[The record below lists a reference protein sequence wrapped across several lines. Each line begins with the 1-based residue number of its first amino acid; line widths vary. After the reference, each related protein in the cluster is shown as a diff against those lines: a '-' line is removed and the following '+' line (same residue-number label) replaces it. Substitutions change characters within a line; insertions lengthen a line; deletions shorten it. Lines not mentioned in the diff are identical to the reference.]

1 MVLGAAAHRRME
13 DRNKTMTKEVHFCMP
28 RMASCKLPSG
38 PRRASTGAM
47 MDTLIERTTAWA
59 PDARETLS
67 VVVQCAHKNKR
78 RVASPAGHIP
88 LTT

>member
-47 MDTLIERTTAWA
+47 MDTLIERTTAWH
-59 PDARETLS
+59 PMRVKSSVWWCNARTKTSGE
-67 VVVQCAHKNKR
+67 
-78 RVASPAGHIP
+78 SPRLQATSH
-88 LTT
+88 